1 MPNIWTH
8 FLFGEQL
15 LHSVNPQVNLSD
27 PRLRNLYRMGCQG
40 PDLLFYHHF
49 LPWQSSRGMP
59 ALGSA
64 MHSRQCGP
72 VLLDFIR
79 HVSGKPLTDPLVVYT
94 LGFLTHHVLDRNM
107 HPYVFY
113 KSGFRKFDHQR
124 FEILMDTL
132 IVKRKLGL
140 DTWKTPVWKELDAGP
155 SLPDSI
161 TEMLVKVTST
171 HYPEQTATLSEADW
185 QDAYRDMLQAQK
197 LFHDPVGVK
206 RLLTGGYIR
215 KLVFER
221 NLPAIDILNEERIA
235 WHHPA
240 VPEETYTDSVWDM
253 WELAMEDGIRV
264 MKAALHC
271 ISATQP
277 AERDRAWQELVPA
290 LGNLSYETGK
300 PCDSGLDIR
309 FVQSVFAK

>member
-15 LHSVNPQVNLSD
+15 LQVVAPDMKLESTK
-27 PRLRNLYRMGCQG
+27 LRNLFRMACQG
-40 PDLLFYHHF
+40 PDPLFYHHF
-49 LPWQSSRGMP
+49 LPWQTSRGMP

-79 HVSGKPLTDPLVVYT
+79 NAVGKPLNDPVVVYT
-94 LGFLTHHVLDRNM
+94 IGFLTHHILDRNM
-107 HPYVFY
+107 HPYVFF
-113 KSGFRKFDHQR
+113 KSGFRKYDHQR

-140 DTWKTPVWKELDAGP
+140 ETWKTPVWKELDAGP
-155 SLPDSI
+155 ELPDSV
-161 TEMLVKVTST
+161 TAMLVSVTAA
-171 HYPEQTATLSEADW
+171 HYPELTSSHTGQDW
-185 QDAYRDMLQAQK
+185 QDAYRDILLAQR
-197 LFHDPVGVK
+197 LFHDPAGLK
-206 RLLTGGYIR
+206 RLITGGYIR

-221 NLPAIDILNEERIA
+221 NIPSIDILNEERSV

-240 VPEETYTDSVWDM
+240 VPEETFTASVWDM

-264 MKAALHC
+264 MQAAMGC
-271 ISATQP
+271 IVADDP
-277 AERDRAWQELVPA
+277 AERNIAWQQLIPA
-290 LGNLSYETGK
+290 LGNVSYETGK
-300 PCDSGLDIR
+300 PCDSGLEIH
-309 FVQSVFAK
+309 FVQPVFK